1 MLILGGRYGTIEP
14 ESGKSYTHLEYEFA
28 LENDI
33 PVFAIVLN
41 EQYLANKKSKDV
53 KLKVYEHEVENPHIE
68 KYTSFK
74 ELVTSKMV
82 RFVGDINQISTEV
95 ALSLQHFVE
104 KDGKEYHFRGWIRG
118 TDVEQFQN
126 RKVSSKLFEMDEILL
141 NKVIKIIEE
150 RNLIYNIEYIASYC
164 SYTSEM
170 TESLYE
176 LIYFS
181 QAPSNRFFNNDIQQ
195 LFIKLIKKLGDF
207 TDFLVANFFPIG
219 ITDRYCL
226 YPDLKE
232 DQEGRDR
239 YDKYVRE
246 LSKISG
252 ETIEEIREFVHEA
265 RIILYS
271 SETSF
276 KKVN

>member
-1 MLILGGRYGTIEP
+1 M
-14 ESGKSYTHLEYEFA
+14 
-28 LENDI
+28 
-33 PVFAIVLN
+33 
-41 EQYLANKKSKDV
+41 
-53 KLKVYEHEVENPHIE
+53 
-68 KYTSFK
+68 
-74 ELVTSKMV
+74 
-82 RFVGDINQISTEV
+82 
-95 ALSLQHFVE
+95 QHFVE
-104 KDGKEYHFRGWIRG
+104 KDGKEYHFKGWIRG

-150 RNLIYNIEYIASYC
+150 RALIYKIECIAIYC
-164 SYTSEM
+164 SYTSEWS
-170 TESLYE
+170 EDLYE

-181 QAPSNRFFNNDIQQ
+181 QQPSNRFFNNDIQQ
-195 LFIKLIKKLGDF
+195 LFIKLVKKLDDF
-207 TDFLVANFFPIG
+207 TDFLAVNFFPRG
-219 ITDRYCL
+219 STDRYYL
-226 YPDLKE
+226 YPDLKV

-246 LSKISG
+246 LSKISR